1 MQRQVPWLVAME
13 THFSVTPYPPRDP
26 WLRAPASISKMLWLG
41 RLGVSAE
48 WPGGWAG
55 TWTSEAP
62 HGACLLSAMGLVGST
77 ELGLEA
83 SSASTAPPRPGL
95 GTPEAA
101 GGGADVPV
109 GALRCDGTPA
119 AAFLGEEFRAGVVGH
134 LGDWTEPKRG
144 SVACCP

>member
-1 MQRQVPWLVAME
+1 MAGCHGNTFLGGTLPSKGPLVKSTCQHFQDAVAGPAGCVNRVP
-13 THFSVTPYPPRDP
+13 R
-26 WLRAPASISKMLWLG
+26 
-41 RLGVSAE
+41 
-48 WPGGWAG
+48 GWAG

-77 ELGLEA
+77 DLGLEA

-109 GALRCDGTPA
+109 GALGCDGTPA

-134 LGDWTEPKRG
+134 LGDWPEPKRG